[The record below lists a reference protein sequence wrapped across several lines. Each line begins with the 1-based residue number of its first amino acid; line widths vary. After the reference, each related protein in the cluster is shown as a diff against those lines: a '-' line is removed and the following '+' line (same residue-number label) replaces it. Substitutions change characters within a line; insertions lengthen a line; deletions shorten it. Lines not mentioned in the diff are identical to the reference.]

1 MSSTVPH
8 RHLWS
13 TDQLTSA
20 DLLALLTTAAMLKHA
35 RQRDDTW
42 GPLRGRHVA
51 LLCSASSDVAPAFQR
66 AVAELGGT
74 ASLLNADEWRLRAAD
89 RIPDA
94 ARLLGR
100 LYDAIDCCDLPTE
113 VVEQIEA
120 HSGVPVFNGL
130 AKSDHPLSLL
140 GELLTMQETTAKPL
154 NQSSLRLWENHLDP
168 AELAE
173 LKLARLAGVQIVPNP
188 AAPPASAGAGGP
200 ATGEADF
207 ILDIR
212 AAPAGHRLS
221 KPHASVEQQAE
232 LNGRLQANRQRAL
245 QAALV
250 CGLQ

>member
-1 MSSTVPH
+1 MSSTVPY

-13 TDQLTSA
+13 TDRLTSA

-35 RQRDDTW
+35 RRRDDSW

-51 LLCSASSDVAPAFQR
+51 LLCCASCEVAPAFQR

-74 ASLLNADEWRLRAAD
+74 ASLLNADEWRVRAGD

-100 LYDAIDCCDLPTE
+100 LYDAIDCCDLPTD

-130 AKSDHPLSLL
+130 ARFDHPLSLL

-154 NQSSLRLWENHLDP
+154 NQSRLRLRANHLDLD
-168 AELAE
+168 ELAE
-173 LKLARLAGVQIVPNP
+173 LKLARLAGVQIVPSP
-188 AAPPASAGAGGP
+188 APLPASAEPAGP
-200 ATGEADF
+200 PTGEPDF

-212 AAPAGHRLS
+212 AAPAGHRLW

-232 LNGRLQANRQRAL
+232 LNGRLEANRQRAL